1 MKKQKAAPQNGTTL
15 NKQSEHSTCS
25 ARCATK
31 LELVATH
38 LLKNGTEG
46 ASSLSGLAG
55 LHDLNFRNS
64 ISDLRKMGITI
75 HDERFP
81 HHHSGGGLT
90 YLKRYWIADR
100 REARK
105 VVELVNIRRKTR
117 NEEPLNRELIARL
130 LVVFP
135 SPTSTEQPAA

>member
-1 MKKQKAAPQNGTTL
+1 MKKQKAVPRNGTTL
-15 NKQSEHSTCS
+15 NKQPEHNTSP

-38 LLKNGTEG
+38 LLKNGIAG

-64 ISDLRKMGITI
+64 ISDLRKMGIVI

-81 HHHSGGGLT
+81 HHHSGGGLA

-100 REARK
+100 KEAHK
-105 VVELVNIRRKTR
+105 VVELVNTRRNAR
-117 NEEPLNRELIARL
+117 NEESLSKELIACL
-130 LVVFP
+130 LVAFP
-135 SPTSTEQPAA
+135 SSTGTEHPAA

>member
-1 MKKQKAAPQNGTTL
+1 MKKEKAAPHNGTTL
-15 NKQSEHSTCS
+15 NKHSDNSTNT

-64 ISDLRKMGITI
+64 ISDLRKLGISI

-81 HHHSGGGLT
+81 HYHSGGGLT
-90 YLKRYWIADR
+90 YLKRYWIANR
-100 REARK
+100 NEARK
-105 VVELVNIRRKTR
+105 IAELVNTRRKAR

-130 LVVFP
+130 LATFP
-135 SPTSTEQPAA
+135 PATAA

>member
-1 MKKQKAAPQNGTTL
+1 MKKEKAAPQNSTTL
-15 NKQSEHSTCS
+15 NKQSEHSTNI

-31 LELVATH
+31 LELVAEH
-38 LLKNGTEG
+38 LLRNGMDG

-55 LHDLNFRNS
+55 FHDLNFRNS
-64 ISDLRKMGITI
+64 ISDLRKMGISI

-90 YLKRYWIADR
+90 HLKRYWIANR
-100 REARK
+100 NEARK
-105 VVELVNIRRKTR
+105 IAELVNTRRKAR

-130 LVVFP
+130 LAIFP
-135 SPTSTEQPAA
+135 PATAA